1 MSEAQ
6 ASEWQKRI
14 AGEWHGR
21 PSLFDAEGNH
31 VGFER
36 IARASVVE
44 NGETSYWMKSQ
55 LEGSGPLR
63 NRLEVGATFN
73 FGIVDSDENRVYV
86 GPDFFGTGQ
95 PYGTLVDANY
105 YSPAW
110 QADMHTWNQVLP
122 DGDTQ
127 VYSSILYDGWSV
139 VALFNGVYTRTFD
152 HETNPET
159 QAYVEDWIA
168 AETRRGPVPQVLPT
182 KEAGTYSGVL
192 AVVGEDQKPVGEV
205 AVRIEHEP
213 VGLRSVRHTV
223 TWTGALER
231 SYTYE
236 RQRDGARVL
245 YEGPEVYGNAMT
257 FGRALFTN
265 QHLVGPDL
273 KGVEKIRGRE
283 YVLDPETR
291 DLAVVWRLLHGD
303 RTTHFVHGLLTW
315 EAR

>member
-205 AVRIEHEP
+205 SVRIEHEP
-213 VGLRSVRHTV
+213 VGLRTVRHRV

-257 FGRALFTN
+257 FGRAVFTN

-273 KGVEKIRGRE
+273 TGVEKIRGRE

-291 DLAVVWRLLHGD
+291 DLAVVWRLFHGD

-315 EAR
+315 EPR